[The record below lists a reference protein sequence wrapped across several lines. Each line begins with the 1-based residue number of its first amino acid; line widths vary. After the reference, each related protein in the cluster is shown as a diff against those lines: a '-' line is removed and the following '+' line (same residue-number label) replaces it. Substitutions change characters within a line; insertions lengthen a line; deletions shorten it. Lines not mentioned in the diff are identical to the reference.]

1 MASSVQNRSVL
12 IPRGDERRTGTI
24 VVRPS
29 GFRPT
34 DCYPQTMSKML
45 EEIREQPAAL
55 ERTLEAERKPIGKL
69 RALLERD
76 KPRLI
81 MLVAR
86 GTSDNAAQFGR
97 YLLEITTGIPVTL
110 AAPSIFTLYQ
120 AKFNFAGVLVI
131 AISQSGESTDTNLVL
146 ERAREQGTRTI
157 GITNEADSTL
167 ARLAEHVFLVHAGRE
182 KSVAA
187 TKTYTGQLLALYML
201 AHALGANIALDDLR
215 RIPEWSQAA
224 LGLESEIARRAE
236 RYRFMDHALVVGRG
250 LNYANAFEFAL
261 KLMETCYVV
270 AERFSSADL
279 LHGPIA
285 MVEASFPAFLFAPAG
300 VTWPGIREMIE
311 KLGNLKAETLII
323 SDTSNP
329 EAAGHGRTVAIPVSL
344 DELFTPIPYIIP
356 AQLFAACL
364 AAEKGLN
371 PDQPRTISKVTR
383 TM

>member
-1 MASSVQNRSVL
+1 
-12 IPRGDERRTGTI
+12 
-24 VVRPS
+24 
-29 GFRPT
+29 
-34 DCYPQTMSKML
+34 MSKML

-55 ERTLEAERKPIGKL
+55 ERTLHAERKPIEKL
-69 RALLERD
+69 RSLLERE

-97 YLLEITTGIPVTL
+97 YLLEIATGIPVSL

-182 KSVAA
+182 RSVAA
-187 TKTYTGQLLALYML
+187 TKTYTGQLLVLYML
-201 AHALGANIALDDLR
+201 AHALGANIALDDLT
-215 RIPEWSQAA
+215 RIPEWTQAA
-224 LGLESEIARRAE
+224 LGLEPEIARRAE

-250 LNYANAFEFAL
+250 LNYSNAFEFAL

-285 MVEASFPAFLFAPAG
+285 MVEASFPAFLFAPGG
-300 VTWPGIREMIE
+300 VTWPGIREMIQ
-311 KLGNLKAETLII
+311 KLAHLKAETLIV
-323 SDTSNP
+323 SDPSNP
-329 EAAGHGRTVAIPVSL
+329 EAAGLNGRTVSVPVPL

-364 AAEKGLN
+364 AGQKGLD